1 MSELKIRQSI
11 SINQP
16 IKGIFPFVSDLENLV
31 DWSSVVISARRNSS
45 EVIQVGATVRSTIH
59 FLGRWLDI
67 TFEVVEYEPDRS
79 LMIKSISGAASCY
92 FDYQF
97 EPDVDGGTIVS
108 QEAGIHLID
117 GVIEQAEPVITSAVR
132 RQLEYDL
139 LTLKDI
145 LEARA
150 SLCQVAE

>member
-16 IKGIFPFVSDLENLV
+16 IEGIFPYVSELENLV
-31 DWSSVVISARRNSS
+31 DWSSVVISARRNSA
-45 EVIQVGATVRSTIH
+45 EAIQVGATVRSTMH
-59 FLGRWLDI
+59 FLGRWFDI

-92 FDYQF
+92 IDFQF
-97 EPDVDGGTIVS
+97 EPAAEDETIVF
-108 QEAGIHLID
+108 QEAVFHLID
-117 GVIEQAEPVITSAVR
+117 GVIEQAEPVVTSAVR

-150 SLCQVAE
+150 LLCRTTE